1 MEALELFITQPLLER
16 WLGKMPDLSDFA
28 GMVGNLKMFLIYL
41 ILIWTLGVLGEEL
54 DYRGYLMNRVAGVFR
69 DTKLAWVLSLIMVSV
84 VFGCSHLDQ
93 GAA

>member
-1 MEALELFITQPLLER
+1 MEGLELFITQPLLAR

-41 ILIWTLGVLGEEL
+41 TLIWTLGVLGEEL

-69 DTKLAWVLSLIMVSV
+69 DTEPDYGECCLRM
-84 VFGCSHLDQ
+84 
-93 GAA
+93 